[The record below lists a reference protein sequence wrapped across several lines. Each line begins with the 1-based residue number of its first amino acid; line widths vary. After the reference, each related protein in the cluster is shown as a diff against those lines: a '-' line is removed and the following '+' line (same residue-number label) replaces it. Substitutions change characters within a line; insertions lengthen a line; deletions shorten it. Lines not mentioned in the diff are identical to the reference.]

1 MKRTSLVLAV
11 LLLTSASPAGA
22 DVILTVDPSAQ
33 IKFLGQK
40 AQVTLDSSGGL
51 VGDFDLTISW
61 DASIVSLFSLAYGTQ
76 LGGPADS
83 LQNPPTIG
91 AASLNASEISLLS
104 VADLTGLQ
112 PGSAATL
119 LTLVF
124 NTLAVG
130 TSPVNIEVIAIGD
143 ESGMAHADVELNPG
157 SITVIDG
164 QVPEPSTALLL
175 ITGALFASRFR
186 GSKRC
191 R

>member
-1 MKRTSLVLAV
+1 
-11 LLLTSASPAGA
+11 
-22 DVILTVDPSAQ
+22 
-33 IKFLGQK
+33 
-40 AQVTLDSSGGL
+40 
-51 VGDFDLTISW
+51 
-61 DASIVSLFSLAYGTQ
+61 
-76 LGGPADS
+76 
-83 LQNPPTIG
+83 
-91 AASLNASEISLLS
+91 
-104 VADLTGLQ
+104 
-112 PGSAATL
+112 